1 MGWHMGMTVLSCQA
15 EHSSST
21 LNNEAATKDNAVEN
35 CSQGVAKLLP
45 GGELIGD
52 RRVKPSRALLVVRAV

>member
-1 MGWHMGMTVLSCQA
+1 MGWHIGMTVLSCQA

-35 CSQGVAKLLP
+35 
-45 GGELIGD
+45 
-52 RRVKPSRALLVVRAV
+52 